1 MISFLIRLVVNTVAL
16 MITIAL
22 VPGLHLQVLN
32 GAPRLGFIVFLIIG
46 LLVTLINVLIRPI
59 VLVLTGRWL
68 IRTMGLLTLII
79 NGLLFYLLALIVP
92 VIMTADSIIAVIFAG
107 LVMSLTNTFLEAILG
122 LDSPILNEKTK
133 SRFYW
138 RWLAKLPPARRER
151 IDQSLRLQHAY
162 NTIRRYGLA
171 VTVDRSPF
179 RGIRRFMQPIIY
191 PGQQVFAGENPEVA
205 VRLMLEEL
213 GPTYVKFG
221 QMAASRSD
229 FLPDEWIAELEKL
242 QNEASPFSYEEV
254 DKIIRRELGAAPE
267 EYFADFDRQPLAAA
281 SMAQIHRAT
290 LLSGGEVAVKVQ
302 RPDID
307 VTVRGDIA
315 VMREVVSTLEKR
327 ALWAKEMGLSSM
339 LEEFAQNIF
348 TELDFR
354 NEAYHAR
361 LLAHNMRDVP
371 EVRVPAVYEAH
382 STATVLTMEFM
393 KGIKITEI
401 ARREDV
407 ALDQTELARAFLR
420 SMNRQVM
427 LDGFFHA
434 DPHPGNVLV
443 DPDNGII
450 IFLDLGMMGMLNKI
464 QRSALIDMMYSLQEH
479 DSQSVTRVIL
489 RITKP
494 SREIDRRAFEKD
506 VDRMVKRHLVF
517 TDKNPQLSDV
527 TQEAFILMARHGL
540 RLQTEYTMALKS
552 LVQTEETVRILAP
565 ELSLFDAAIEEIQQ
579 VVVEQVNPDF
589 IVDQAKKQ
597 MARSAKDVILRLPT
611 WQQSAT
617 KWLEQLES
625 GRLTI
630 HVDADDVIEPLENVQ
645 SNLDRNIRRLILA
658 LLLVGLLLSLAIAS
672 NAPALSFLPD
682 SVAQFSLIPLTVVAI
697 FTILYM
703 IKLLWQTWRS
713 R

>member
-443 DPDNGII
+443 DPDNG
-450 IFLDLGMMGMLNKI
+450 
-464 QRSALIDMMYSLQEH
+464 S
-479 DSQSVTRVIL
+479 
-489 RITKP
+489 
-494 SREIDRRAFEKD
+494 
-506 VDRMVKRHLVF
+506 
-517 TDKNPQLSDV
+517 
-527 TQEAFILMARHGL
+527 
-540 RLQTEYTMALKS
+540 
-552 LVQTEETVRILAP
+552 
-565 ELSLFDAAIEEIQQ
+565 
-579 VVVEQVNPDF
+579 
-589 IVDQAKKQ
+589 
-597 MARSAKDVILRLPT
+597 
-611 WQQSAT
+611 
-617 KWLEQLES
+617 
-625 GRLTI
+625 
-630 HVDADDVIEPLENVQ
+630 
-645 SNLDRNIRRLILA
+645 
-658 LLLVGLLLSLAIAS
+658 
-672 NAPALSFLPD
+672 
-682 SVAQFSLIPLTVVAI
+682 SLIWA
-697 FTILYM
+697 
-703 IKLLWQTWRS
+703 
-713 R
+713 